1 MRQYY
6 SNIAPV
12 FPDPVIYNPDFGY
25 FDKMLQRK
33 EAQYNKGFAQVS
45 KMWDYISRPVT
56 NEQNAGLR
64 DAFLKQA
71 KENLKN
77 LSTLDLSEYQNVESA
92 LNVFAP
98 YYKNTNLIM
107 DQELTQFYDQQ
118 ESLANTYRNQEGGK
132 YFNEINLADV
142 RSQREDFAKAK
153 PEDWK
158 YFYNNKRPYTPYY
171 NTTDERLKAMQNFK
185 PSSVTTINKNGFYI
199 TTITDKSW
207 YKEDISKYLEGT
219 LSPQA
224 KQQFSIEA
232 RQAFRNNPDALIG
245 AYVKQSESRLPA
257 IEKELKEI
265 DIRMLKAKTPEET
278 QQLQANK
285 DYFKTLRNSI
295 SENVTNLKKGDK
307 AFINQKFEEL
317 AKSVYIDAIVDQTA
331 DSFAHKHV
339 DQKLEFDQAALT
351 IYREDQANYRA
362 KLNNEAAMER
372 LKMQLRAK
380 KNGEEDDVVS
390 PITVSG
396 GADEETEELSVDDLK
411 KKIGQSETDVDTAR
425 RQLLAQIVNADSK
438 DKIIS
443 INDVDDYTFAK
454 FVSDPNNANNK
465 YVKDYVQAAVNRNT
479 YKNAYENRNEDIER
493 YVKEQ
498 MGETNYNEFKKAQSL
513 ASSMSS
519 QDQIQKLPYS
529 AFTHRGEDG
538 KMTPIK
544 QDRGWY
550 NSGESPYINAPS
562 FQNRGDIQS
571 NQYGIFKQRNLT
583 QGQSKNIS
591 EEIAANR
598 TGVGAARYRDLES
611 AYNTYR
617 QAAIKNQVTTKI
629 SLVDKGLR
637 TTKGTSG
644 FKAQAPQAAGLIG
657 ENTDDISY
665 ITTRPRVDGK
675 IDMEI
680 ATKDMGTDKWGEDRY
695 KNLIEKIRAEQ
706 PGATVSEYNEKKPY
720 ITIRGLS
727 TNTPGLSSFDEYNVY
742 SKVAPEHTGAV
753 RVLANWRGP
762 SVGASYDQA
771 FVVSDATNKNRIFYI
786 RKVTGVDEGSDT
798 YMLLNPMSGKPMS
811 NNINSETVVPQYNFM
826 KELVYGKYSPYLD
839 EVLLKLK

>member
-6 SNIAPV
+6 SNIAPI

-33 EAQYNKGFAQVS
+33 EDQYNKGFQQVS
-45 KMWDYISRPVT
+45 KMWQYVSRPVT
-56 NEQNAGLR
+56 NEYNAQVR

-77 LSTLDLSEYQNVESA
+77 VSSLDLSEYQNVESA

-107 DQELTQFYDQQ
+107 DQELTEFYDQQ
-118 ESLANTYRNQEGGK
+118 EGIAESYKNQDGGK
-132 YFNEINLADV
+132 YFNEVNLADV

-153 PEDWK
+153 PDDWK
-158 YFYNNKRPYTPYY
+158 YFYNNKRSYKPYY
-171 NTTDERLKAMQNFK
+171 NTTDERIKAMEKFK

-207 YKEDISKYLEGT
+207 YKEDISRYLEGV
-219 LSPQA
+219 LSGPA
-224 KQQFSIEA
+224 KEQFALEA
-232 RQAFRNNPDALIG
+232 RQAFRNNPNALVG
-245 AYVKQSESRLPA
+245 AYIKQSESRLPA
-257 IEKELKEI
+257 IDKELKEI
-265 DIRMLKAKTPEET
+265 DIRMLKAKTDEER

-285 DYFKTLRNSI
+285 DYFKTLKTSI
-295 SENVTNLKKGDK
+295 SESVTNLKKGDK
-307 AFINQKFEEL
+307 GYVNQKFEEL
-317 AKSVYIDAIVDQTA
+317 AKSVYIDQIVDQTA
-331 DSFAHKHV
+331 DSYSRKDI
-339 DQKLEFDQAALT
+339 DQKLDFDQAALT

-362 KLNNEAAMER
+362 RLNNEAAMQR
-372 LKMQLRAK
+372 LKMQLGAK
-380 KNGEEDDVVS
+380 KKGEEEDVVS

-396 GADEETEELSVDDLK
+396 SADEETEELSIDNLK
-411 KKIGQSETDVDTAR
+411 KKVAESETQVDVSR
-425 RQLLAQIVNADSK
+425 QQLLAQIVNADSK
-438 DKIIS
+438 DKIRS
-443 INDVDDYTFAK
+443 INDVDDYAFAQ
-454 FVSDPNNANNK
+454 FVSDPKNANNK

-479 YKNAYENRNEDIER
+479 YKNAYENRGQDVEK

-498 MGETNYNEFKKAQSL
+498 MGEANYNEFKKAQVL
-513 ASSMSS
+513 ATNTPPKEFVS
-519 QDQIQKLPYS
+519 PYS
-529 AFTHRGEDG
+529 
-538 KMTPIK
+538 
-544 QDRGWY
+544 
-550 NSGESPYINAPS
+550 S
-562 FQNRGDIQS
+562 QNRGDMQS
-571 NQYGIFKQRNLT
+571 NQYQIFKQRGVAQRNAAEI
-583 QGQSKNIS
+583 SKG
-591 EEIAANR
+591 IASNR
-598 TGVGAARYRDLES
+598 VGMDIGRYKDLES

-617 QAAIKNQVTTKI
+617 DAAIKNQRTTKI

-680 ATKDMGTDKWGEDRY
+680 ATKDMGTDKWGKDRY
-695 KNLIEKIRAEQ
+695 KNLIEKIRNEQ

-727 TNTPGLSSFDEYNVY
+727 TNSPGLSSFDEYNVY
-742 SKVAPEHTGAV
+742 SKVAPEHSGAV

-762 SVGASYDQA
+762 SIGSSYDQA
-771 FVVSDATNKNRIFYI
+771 FVVTDATNTNRIFHI
-786 RKVTGVDEGSDT
+786 RKVTGVNEGSDT
-798 YMLLNPMSGKPMS
+798 YMLLNPMSGKPIS
-811 NNINSETVVPQYNFM
+811 NNINSESIVPQYNFM

>member
-56 NEQNAGLR
+56 NQQNAALR
-64 DAFLKQA
+64 DAYLKQA

-107 DQELTQFYDQQ
+107 DQELTEFYNRE
-118 ESLANTYRNQEGGK
+118 ESVADSYRNQDGGK
-132 YFNEINLADV
+132 YFSETNLSDI

-153 PEDWK
+153 PEDWR
-158 YFYNNKRPYTPYY
+158 YYYNNRRPYKPYY
-171 NTTDERLKAMQNFK
+171 DTTNERMKVMEKFK

-207 YKEDISKYLEGT
+207 YKEDIARFLEGN
-219 LSPQA
+219 LSQQA
-224 KQQFSIEA
+224 KEQFALEA
-232 RQAFRNNPDALIG
+232 RQAYRGNEEGLKN
-245 AYVKQSESRLPA
+245 AYIKQSESRLPA
-257 IEKELKEI
+257 IDKELKEI
-265 DIRMLKAKTPEET
+265 DIRMLKAKTPEEK
-278 QQLQANK
+278 QQLEANK
-285 DYFKTLRNSI
+285 EYFKNLKTNI
-295 SENVTNLKKGDK
+295 SETVSNLKKGDPQYLS
-307 AFINQKFEEL
+307 QKLEEIG
-317 AKSVYIDAIVDQTA
+317 KSVYIDSIVDKTA
-331 DSFAHKHV
+331 DSYKHKDI
-339 DQKLEFDQAALT
+339 DQKLDFDQAALT

-362 KLNNEAAMER
+362 RLNNEAAMQR
-372 LKMQLRAK
+372 LKMQLDAK
-380 KNGEEDDVVS
+380 KKGEEDDVVS

-396 GADEETEELSVDDLK
+396 GADEETEELSIDDLRRK
-411 KKIGQSETDVDTAR
+411 VPESEKQVDVAR
-425 RQLLAQIVNADSK
+425 QQLLAQIVNADSK

-443 INDVDDYTFAK
+443 INDVDDYTFAN
-454 FVSDPNNANNK
+454 FVSNPINQNNR
-465 YVKDYVQAAVNRNT
+465 YVKEYVEAAIRRDT
-479 YKNAYENRNEDIER
+479 YKNAYKRRDQEIEK

-498 MGETNYNEFKKAQSL
+498 MGEANYNEFKKGQIL
-513 ASSMSS
+513 ATSMTPKESVSPYSS
-519 QDQIQKLPYS
+519 Q
-529 AFTHRGEDG
+529 R
-538 KMTPIK
+538 M
-544 QDRGWY
+544 
-550 NSGESPYINAPS
+550 
-562 FQNRGDIQS
+562 GDMPS
-571 NQYGIFKQRNLT
+571 NQYQIFKQKGIVERNVAEI
-583 QGQSKNIS
+583 SKGM
-591 EEIAANR
+591 AANR
-598 TGVGAARYRDLES
+598 IGMDINRYKDLES

-617 QAAIKNQVTTKI
+617 KAALENQRTVKI

-742 SKVAPEHTGAV
+742 SKVAPEHTAAV

-762 SVGASYDQA
+762 SVGSSYDQP
-771 FVVSDATNKNRIFYI
+771 FVVTDATNTNRIFQI
-786 RKVTGVDEGSDT
+786 RKVTGVNEGSDT
-798 YMLLNPMSGKPMS
+798 YMLLNPMSGKPIAS
-811 NNINSETVVPQYNFM
+811 NINSESIIPQYNFM